1 MGDRDVAARGPW
13 VAVAVIWAVATVLLE
28 VAAASVDLLPP
39 GYSREAEISDEAFR
53 YLIAVGI
60 PVFTGVLAVLAVAVT
75 RFAATDDGDAD
86 GAPLR
91 TDRRVVRGWIVV
103 STVLALS
110 LVAYPGLVGLAEI
123 EGEDRS
129 DLVVEVQG
137 AQWFWTVRYPKAGV
151 TTNGELVLP
160 ARSRIRFEVTSR
172 DVLHSFWVP
181 AFRSKMDAVPGRT
194 TVIRVS
200 TEQAGTSEEE
210 EGLRLQCAELC
221 GVGHATM
228 RIPVR
233 VLEAKAFATWI
244 EEQAAAAKDAATGQ
258 PECSPDGSE
267 IELAADRLAFDTH
280 CLAAVAGERIGL
292 TLHNEEAVP
301 HNVAIYA
308 DKEGTDPL
316 FVGEV
321 FAGPRARRYEVGTLD
336 AGTYF
341 FRCDLHPIPAMSG
354 TFVVGEG

>member
-1 MGDRDVAARGPW
+1 MVDRDVPERGPW
-13 VAVAVIWAVATVLLE
+13 VAVVVIWVIATAILE
-28 VAAASVDLLPP
+28 AAAALVDPLPP

-60 PVFTGVLAVLAVAVT
+60 PVFTGVLAVVAVAVT
-75 RFAATDDGDAD
+75 RFAARDDGDTD

-91 TDRRVVRGWIVV
+91 TDRRVVRAWIVV
-103 STVLALS
+103 TTLLALS
-110 LVAYPGLVGLAEI
+110 LVVFPGLIGLAQI
-123 EGEDRS
+123 EGADES
-129 DLVVEVQG
+129 DLVVEVEG
-137 AQWFWTVRYPKAGV
+137 AQWFWTVRYPEAGV
-151 TTNGELVLP
+151 TSNGELVLP
-160 ARSRIRFEVTSR
+160 ARSRIRFEVTSK

-194 TVIRVS
+194 TVILVS
-200 TEQAGTSEEE
+200 TEQPGTSEDE
-210 EGLRLQCAELC
+210 EGLRLQCAEMC

-233 VLEAKAFATWI
+233 VLEAGAFETWI
-244 EEQAAAAKDAATGQ
+244 DEEAAAAAEAATDEPACA
-258 PECSPDGSE
+258 PEGSE
-267 IELAADRLAFDTH
+267 LGIAADGLAFDRH
-280 CLAAVAGERIGL
+280 CLAVTAGEDFGI
-292 TLHNEEAVP
+292 TFDNEEAVP

-308 DKEGTDPL
+308 DEKGSDPL

-321 FAGPRARRYEVGTLD
+321 FSGPRARRYEVGALD
-336 AGTYF
+336 AGAYF